1 MITKIRIFFHL
12 IGPLIFD
19 TTRGIK
25 TAAIIIIRK
34 IAPRRI
40 GGISNFESDPLQE
53 KLMLFDLK
61 KNHLLYMTFCLCP
74 KTQSLIF

>member
-1 MITKIRIFFHL
+1 MIIMIRIFLHL

-25 TAAIIIIRK
+25 TTAIIIIRK

-61 KNHLLYMTFCLCP
+61 KTLAIFDVLLML
-74 KTQSLIF
+74 